1 VLLPFALLAV
11 LFVFAV
17 KYTLTAARLP
27 GLPRWRRLLP
37 LTLLLAATGASLL
50 RAADLPEPARLI
62 AFPCN
67 VAAIALAGR
76 EIRADR
82 ARTTATD

>member
-1 VLLPFALLAV
+1 MLLPLALLAV
-11 LFVFAV
+11 LFILAV

-37 LTLLLAATGASLL
+37 LALLLAATGASLL

-67 VAAIALAGR
+67 VAAIALARR
-76 EIRADR
+76 EIRAY
-82 ARTTATD
+82 RTRTAATD